1 MTFIPMMAFNLTTN
15 LVRTMTRAV
24 MRKLSKRRKR
34 LKQGRE
40 LSQGRQ
46 RPSLLQKKKMKER
59 KEKATKRNYRLYKQ
73 TIYSLSSICV
83 CCLY

>member
-15 LVRTMTRAV
+15 LVRMMTRAV

-46 RPSLLQKKKMKER
+46 RPSLLQKKKKR
-59 KEKATKRNYRLYKQ
+59 KKEKKKQ
-73 TIYSLSSICV
+73 QKGIIDYINKQFIH
-83 CCLY
+83 

>member
-1 MTFIPMMAFNLTTN
+1 MMAFNLTTN

-46 RPSLLQKKKMKER
+46 QPSLLQKKKKK
-59 KEKATKRNYRLYKQ
+59 KEKKKQ
-73 TIYSLSSICV
+73 QKGIIDYINNLFIK
-83 CCLY
+83 

>member
-46 RPSLLQKKKMKER
+46 RPSLLQKKKKKK
-59 KEKATKRNYRLYKQ
+59 KEKKKQ
-73 TIYSLSSICV
+73 QKGIIDYINKQFIH
-83 CCLY
+83 

>member
-1 MTFIPMMAFNLTTN
+1 MMAFNLTSK
-15 LVRTMTRAV
+15 LVRKITRAV

-46 RPSLLQKKKMKER
+46 RPSLLQKKKKKKKKR